1 MTGQPGSGGTVATTA
16 PVGSTVS
23 KPGDDKGG
31 LGTAAAVAATA
42 VTTEPAG
49 LRFPRRL
56 MTKQATVPVQRD
68 RAIPCQDRLC
78 PTA

>member
-1 MTGQPGSGGTVATTA
+1 VTGQPGSGGTVATPA
-16 PVGSTVS
+16 PVVSTVS
-23 KPGDDKGG
+23 EPGDEKAAS
-31 LGTAAAVAATA
+31 GTAAAVAAAA

-49 LRFPRRL
+49 PRFPRRL

-68 RAIPCQDRLC
+68 RAISCQDRLC